1 MDANLKIDSTPIFT
15 ELFKTQAYL
24 RTMASFLIPEDKKEE
39 FYEQYVKNLKSVIS
53 NFIEDHPGMINDEEF
68 LKDSLK

>member
-1 MDANLKIDSTPIFT
+1 MDNNLNIDFTPIFS

-39 FYEQYVKNLKSVIS
+39 FHDKYMKNFKLVIS
-53 NFIEDHPGMINDEEF
+53 NFIEEHPGLIADEEF
-68 LKDSLK
+68 LKERLK